1 MKLNITFD
9 EKRCGYFVQGHGFDF
24 FAYFTGDM
32 AGDGF
37 IECSSVKRAGDDYT
51 AHLVIPLRGA
61 KMLSPDLLET
71 LIARELFPLWGI

>member
-9 EKRCGYFVQGHGFDF
+9 EKRCGYFVSGSGFDF

-32 AGDGF
+32 DGDGF
-37 IECSSVKRAGDDYT
+37 IECDSVQRKGDDYT
-51 AHLVIPLRGA
+51 MHLTIPLNGA

-71 LIARELFPLWGI
+71 LIVRELAPLWGL